1 MQRMINKCDERRIK
15 QKKYNLQN
23 NIKPKAINKE
33 IQESLRKI
41 YKKSTET
48 VEQVVSDSETEFNI
62 NEAIFNLEK
71 DMLDAA
77 EKLEFERAAALRDK
91 LKKMKETY
99 D

>member
-1 MQRMINKCDERRIK
+1 MQMIDISSIK
-15 QKKYNLQN
+15 THNQY
-23 NIKPKAINKE
+23 
-33 IQESLRKI
+33 LRLDSDVEEL
-41 YKKSTET
+41 KKSIET
-48 VEQVVSDSETEFNI
+48 VEQVVSDNETEFNI

>member
-1 MQRMINKCDERRIK
+1 MLK

-48 VEQVVSDSETEFNI
+48 VEQVVSDSEKEFNI